1 MKQLNI
7 IKRNGVAVP
16 FFIEKIRNSVN
27 AAFKSV
33 GLQLTEDVFE
43 GIYRYVDLQDN
54 ISVEEI
60 QDQISTALMKQGY
73 YDVAKSYILYRE
85 LHQQARFIRERID
98 YMDSYTSSLDNA
110 ATSSETDP
118 NSNVSMKNV
127 ANLEGEV
134 YKGVNRL
141 IQRSRMR
148 NMLDILYPGL
158 ELGKKYVRD
167 LENHIGYAHDEA
179 STPTVKYYCDAVTLY
194 PLMTDGVGNIDGITP
209 TPPND
214 IESFSGQITNLAFL
228 LSSQCKGAVAFGD
241 YIVTLNYYI
250 IQEFGDN
257 WYNQLDDVISNE
269 RCKKQSTIRK
279 SICKGL
285 KQFIYG
291 VNQPAGNRSYNSPF
305 TNLSFYDRYYFEAL
319 FGDFY
324 YPDGTKPEWR
334 AIDTLQRIFMD
345 LHRRLRSIKPLT
357 FPVTTMALLYDDNGF
372 KDKEYEV
379 LLADEW
385 SKGSI
390 IFCYMNDNPTALA
403 SCCRVQNE
411 ISENTFSS
419 TTGMTGVMTG
429 SCNVITINCNRIV
442 QDFCREYGSKVYNE
456 AWKAAFKDYFV
467 KTLEPFY
474 KYHIAYK
481 TILYDQEEKGMF
493 AASNGRYIF
502 MKKLYSTNGMLG
514 YFEAA
519 KFLGIDTTV
528 NDTYFDF
535 MQLLFGTVR
544 EQNQLHNVHDK
555 KRPFLFN
562 TEAIPG
568 ENLAVKLYEWDKA
581 DGYWVP
587 NDQNLYNSY
596 FYNPWDNT
604 NIFDKLRLHGRKINS
619 YTDGGQACHLNLS
632 AWPSKEQCKH
642 LMNIARREGT
652 NYWTINVPIS
662 VCKKCGKVINMPI
675 KECPCGST
683 DIQYWVR
690 IIGYPTPVEHWA
702 DPRQKEFLKRIYGNV
717 DF

>member
-1 MKQLNI
+1 MEQLNI

-16 FFIEKIRNSVN
+16 FFIEKIRSSVN

-33 GLQLTEDVFE
+33 GLQLTDDAFE
-43 GIYRYVDLQDN
+43 GIYHHVSLQDN

-85 LHQQARFIRERID
+85 LHQQARFIQERID
-98 YMDSYTSSLDNA
+98 YMDSYTSSSDNA

-134 YKGVNRL
+134 YKGANRL

-148 NMLDILYPGL
+148 NTLDSLYPGL
-158 ELGKKYVRD
+158 GLGKKYVQD
-167 LENHIGYAHDEA
+167 LESHIGYTHDEA
-179 STPTVKYYCDAVTLY
+179 STPTAKYYCDAVTLY

-214 IESFSGQITNLAFL
+214 IESFSGQVTNLAFL

-250 IQEFGDN
+250 IQEFGND
-257 WYNQLDDVISNE
+257 WYNQLDDIITNE
-269 RCKKQSTIRK
+269 HCKKQSTIRK

-324 YPDGTKPEWR
+324 YPDGTKPEWI

-345 LHRRLRSIKPLT
+345 LHRRLRNIKPLT

-372 KDKEYEV
+372 KDKEYED

-411 ISENTFSS
+411 IAENTFSS

-442 QDFCREYGSKVYNE
+442 QDFCREYGSK
-456 AWKAAFKDYFV
+456 
-467 KTLEPFY
+467 
-474 KYHIAYK
+474 
-481 TILYDQEEKGMF
+481 
-493 AASNGRYIF
+493 IF
-502 MKKLYSTNGMLG
+502 
-514 YFEAA
+514 
-519 KFLGIDTTV
+519 
-528 NDTYFDF
+528 
-535 MQLLFGTVR
+535 QL
-544 EQNQLHNVHDK
+544 Q
-555 KRPFLFN
+555 
-562 TEAIPG
+562 
-568 ENLAVKLYEWDKA
+568 
-581 DGYWVP
+581 
-587 NDQNLYNSY
+587 
-596 FYNPWDNT
+596 
-604 NIFDKLRLHGRKINS
+604 
-619 YTDGGQACHLNLS
+619 
-632 AWPSKEQCKH
+632 
-642 LMNIARREGT
+642 
-652 NYWTINVPIS
+652 
-662 VCKKCGKVINMPI
+662 
-675 KECPCGST
+675 
-683 DIQYWVR
+683 
-690 IIGYPTPVEHWA
+690 
-702 DPRQKEFLKRIYGNV
+702 
-717 DF
+717 